1 MLAGVGLNRRRPS
14 EIGAL
19 RAADIRRWVGR
30 DLRILRVTTAQSQRR
45 MASRCGIS
53 QSFESQVERG
63 IGNASLE
70 VLAALAEAGG
80 GKLVVRI
87 VPGDGV
93 SLRDSGQLEI
103 VQLISTECHDRWRRI
118 VEMPVGEASD
128 RRAADLVVQ
137 LPEEVNLVE
146 VERAWVD
153 HQAQYRNLQLKRTA
167 LSQQLGRP
175 VNLIIA
181 LVDTERTRRAL
192 TGFEAIIR
200 ETLPVPSRRIWACLR
215 SGTPIGGDG
224 ILWVRPA
231 HLRSR
236 RLQHGARG
244 ADAPAP
250 MAREYSG

>member
-1 MLAGVGLNRRRPS
+1 MIAGVGLNRRRPS
-14 EIGAL
+14 EIGTL

-63 IGNASLE
+63 TGNASLE

-103 VQLISTECHDRWRRI
+103 VQLISTECHDRWRRT
-118 VEMPVGEASD
+118 VEMPVGEAPD

-137 LPEEVNLVE
+137 VPEEVNLIE

-181 LVDTERTRRAL
+181 LVDTERSRRAL
-192 TGFEAIIR
+192 TGFETIIR
-200 ETLPVPSRRIWACLR
+200 ETLPVPSRRVWASLR

-231 HLRSR
+231 DLRSGRLR
-236 RLQHGARG
+236 RPENRRSRAGG
-244 ADAPAP
+244 
-250 MAREYSG
+250 E